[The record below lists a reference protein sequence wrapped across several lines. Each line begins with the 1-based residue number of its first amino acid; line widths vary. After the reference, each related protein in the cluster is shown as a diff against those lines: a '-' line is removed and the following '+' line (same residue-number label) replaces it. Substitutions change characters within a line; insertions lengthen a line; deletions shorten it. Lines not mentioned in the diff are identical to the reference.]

1 MLIKRN
7 PLTRCLMSI
16 GIISCQYVPISATRW
31 RSGLDPRWPG
41 SQRLRMQCKWPHGPP
56 GGAPPPQ
63 LCLPHFLH
71 SVLFFPL
78 QVYTVLPACTDLGTE
93 PGTGS
98 SGARGSAWQ
107 PWDAG
112 TGDAEG
118 DPSLPPR
125 SSSVVSRPRLAAA
138 PQPPWCV
145 HTWPTPVLVPSQR
158 PCLPNK
164 PPHLDGERFKTS
176 KI

>member
-1 MLIKRN
+1 M
-7 PLTRCLMSI
+7 
-16 GIISCQYVPISATRW
+16 CQSRQHAGGRAWIRDGPG
-31 RSGLDPRWPG
+31 RSGSGCSASGLMG
-41 SQRLRMQCKWPHGPP
+41 HQVARL
-56 GGAPPPQ
+56 
-63 LCLPHFLH
+63 LLN
-71 SVLFFPL
+71 SVSRIFSIRFSSFFPL